1 MATTQRDGASTE
13 LSVQVATMGEAVGD
27 EEPSVLTL
35 LKTAGASTLLCS
47 ETSAITR
54 DSGTVTAD
62 GHSMGGHESS
72 AVMMLQAASNVM
84 NSTSATAVVLSSG
97 RTESN
102 EVVDSMNI
110 DQNNQASAREGK
122 WHRSSSLLLH
132 NAYY

>member
-1 MATTQRDGASTE
+1 MQM
-13 LSVQVATMGEAVGD
+13 V
-27 EEPSVLTL
+27 
-35 LKTAGASTLLCS
+35 
-47 ETSAITR
+47 
-54 DSGTVTAD
+54 AD

-97 RTESN
+97 RSESN

-122 WHRSSSLLLH
+122 WHRSSYLLLH